1 MVELAVWRKSPGDP
15 ILRAP
20 VVLTRAPVVLI
31 RAPGANNE
39 GELKEYQSRQ
49 SKRQRL
55 IQVARALHTCWFVT
69 NDDNFAGD
77 EKCTL
82 SYSFP
87 RVHRNTDKARRAF
100 LHPDQSYLI
109 PMSSSSLPVSSS

>member
-1 MVELAVWRKSPGDP
+1 MGGLTEISGGNP

-55 IQVARALHTCWFVT
+55 IQVERALHTC
-69 NDDNFAGD
+69 
-77 EKCTL
+77 
-82 SYSFP
+82 
-87 RVHRNTDKARRAF
+87 
-100 LHPDQSYLI
+100 
-109 PMSSSSLPVSSS
+109 